1 MTQHPLTMNIKMVL
15 KEKDPAKKPAQITK
29 LAIGK
34 SGGVDPD
41 VDDYDTVVT
50 VKCLQC
56 NKELDHKQP
65 IVAGLVDSVLQSQS
79 AYFS

>member
-1 MTQHPLTMNIKMVL
+1 MNIKMVL

-34 SGGVDPD
+34 PGGVDAD
-41 VDDYDTVVT
+41 VDDYDTIVT

-56 NKELDHKQP
+56 NKELDHR
-65 IVAGLVDSVLQSQS
+65 
-79 AYFS
+79 